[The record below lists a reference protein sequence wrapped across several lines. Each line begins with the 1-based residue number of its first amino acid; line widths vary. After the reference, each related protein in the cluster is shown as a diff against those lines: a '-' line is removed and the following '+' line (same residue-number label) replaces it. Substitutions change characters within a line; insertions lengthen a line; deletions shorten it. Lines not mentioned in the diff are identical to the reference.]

1 MNTNQNEVCPFA
13 EGGCGNRDNSWCC
26 GCARDETGR
35 LYQPEVCLESEG
47 GCGNRD
53 SSWCCGCVRDE
64 TGRLFQPEVCEIAK
78 GGCGNSDSL
87 YVCDCDIGQNL
98 PIPLSSPVHA
108 RGGLTRETTMGYGC
122 ALTRSEPSPLWTP
135 THLTRQATIA
145 PPSLT
150 RQTTTSAGLT
160 RQATIAPPSLTRQTT
175 TFDTRLITPAW
186 RMCGSYTDNS
196 YEDSDEEQEQQDTFH
211 TPTQS
216 PQFPPRPPQL
226 TRQDTIGICCS
237 NNNDNNYD
245 MYDEPFPSRLERQ
258 VCVGS
263 SMNDKFVK
271 VERSTIVNLNGRL
284 VDLSQVGHVE
294 TQHPNS
300 PDVPVLKPGGETPPP
315 LDETP
320 PPDHPPKL
328 YRGFNNK
335 QQDEDILPAL
345 RAWLVIQNDPD
356 IDYEDEVWRDTRD
369 AINDQMRRFVDDL
382 DWWVLGAKGGPWEYC
397 VETPDSF
404 ASTMGIN
411 DAYINYGPYKN
422 ENKGRFTERQI
433 KLLYDTMMEN
443 TRVAMK
449 FETINNL
456 FEF

>member
-35 LYQPEVCLESEG
+35 LYQPEVCLKSEG

-53 SSWCCGCVRDE
+53 SSWCCGCLRDE
-64 TGRLFQPEVCEIAK
+64 TGRLFQPEVC
-78 GGCGNSDSL
+78 
-87 YVCDCDIGQNL
+87 DIEQNL
-98 PIPLSSPVHA
+98 PIPLSSPA
-108 RGGLTRETTMGYGC
+108 YTSRLTRETTMGYGC

-135 THLTRQATIA
+135 TPLTRQATTSCRLVRHATLA
-145 PPSLT
+145 PPRLT
-150 RQTTTSAGLT
+150 REQTA
-160 RQATIAPPSLTRQTT
+160 
-175 TFDTRLITPAW
+175 FDININ
-186 RMCGSYTDNS
+186 DVS
-196 YEDSDEEQEQQDTFH
+196 YEDSDEEQEEEKQDTFH

-216 PQFPPRPPQL
+216 PLLPPRPPVLLLSPPQL
-226 TRQDTIGICCS
+226 TRQDTMGICCS
-237 NNNDNNYD
+237 INNDTDYD

-263 SMNDKFVK
+263 SMNDNFVK

-300 PDVPVLKPGGETPPP
+300 PDVPELKPGGETPPP

-320 PPDHPPKL
+320 PLLDETPPLLDETPPMPDYYPKL

-335 QQDEDILPAL
+335 QQAMDILPAL

-356 IDYEDEVWRDTRD
+356 IDYEDDLWRDTRD
-369 AINDQMRRFVDDL
+369 SINDQMRRFVHDI

-397 VETPDSF
+397 VETPDKF
-404 ASTMGIN
+404 ASTMGMN
-411 DAYINYGPYKN
+411 DANINYGPYKN
-422 ENKGRFTERQI
+422 ENKGRFTQRQI
-433 KLLYDTMMEN
+433 ELIYNTMMEN

-449 FETINNL
+449 METINKL